1 MLGRSLRH
9 RGLLPYGSVYTEGYI
24 MENVIDEAVAL
35 IAQARAIRSGMVAA
49 GADVA
54 RIDEAI
60 AHATGDVEYTR
71 RRSMGYAA

>member
-1 MLGRSLRH
+1 LAYYRKAARSELTER
-9 RGLLPYGSVYTEGYI
+9 LNTEGHI
-24 MENVIDEAVAL
+24 MENIIDEAVAL

-71 RRSMGYAA
+71 RRRMGYAA

>member
-1 MLGRSLRH
+1 MDNTYH
-9 RGLLPYGSVYTEGYI
+9 
-24 MENVIDEAVAL
+24 AAAL
-35 IAQARAIRSGMVAA
+35 IAEARAIRSALLAA

>member
-1 MLGRSLRH
+1 
-9 RGLLPYGSVYTEGYI
+9 
-24 MENVIDEAVAL
+24 MESTYKAAAL
-35 IAQARAIRSGMVAA
+35 IAEARAIRSALLAA

-71 RRSMGYAA
+71 RKQQGYAA

>member
-1 MLGRSLRH
+1 
-9 RGLLPYGSVYTEGYI
+9 
-24 MENVIDEAVAL
+24 MENIIDEAVAL

-71 RRSMGYAA
+71 RRRMGYAA